1 MPLTPDP
8 RSQLAKNFREG
19 MDLTDIMPGPMGMAA
34 KMSSPAVDVL
44 SRWIRRFRTKKGKPP
59 MVPEKVID
67 KAIRHENVRKG
78 YQRFNPQTGEPL
90 KYGDPTIMESVSRG
104 SSSGRRSLGEMG
116 EIERPLGF
124 MEKDDFDLL
133 EDFMLKL
140 RRLPDPATA
149 ELSTEEIMR
158 HLRSLPPIRLGR

>member
-1 MPLTPDP
+1 MPLIPDP

-44 SRWIRRFRTKKGKPP
+44 SRWIRRFRKDKPP
-59 MVPEKVID
+59 TVPEKVID
-67 KAIRHENVRKG
+67 KDIRHEEVRKG
-78 YQRFNPQTGEPL
+78 ERRFNPQTGKPL
-90 KYGDPTIMESVSRG
+90 KYGKPTIMESVSRG
-104 SSSGRRSLGEMG
+104 SSSGRRNLGAMGEM
-116 EIERPLGF
+116 ERPLGF

-140 RRLPDPATA
+140 RRFPDPAMA
-149 ELSTEEIMR
+149 EMTTEELLR
-158 HLRSLPPIRLGR
+158 RLRSLPRIRLER